1 MQDKT
6 IYYKVAEHVF
16 SVEASDAIL
25 SQMSNY
31 APFVTDAVD
40 TPTFSLA
47 VLCDTDAP
55 AYTEET
61 RQEEE
66 GQAIICGRTAEGLPT
81 FDFWLFGKCAG
92 ILVCEKDFRKAN
104 LFIQQGR
111 EIPTLV
117 AMRTKEQSSK
127 CCPPAFA
134 GMTEKNT
141 RMTEEGAQKVTHLD
155 TFAVNNSLMVLYSLA
170 TANLQTALFHA
181 AVIRNKERGYLFL
194 GKSGTGKSTHARLW
208 LQYNKGSTL
217 LNDDN
222 PVVRLFKGEDGKIST
237 KVYGSPWSGKTPCYR
252 NEVVDV
258 GGFVLLSQAPFNKI
272 SRLKG
277 VAAYAALVPCISGM
291 RWDKEIANGI
301 HQTENALASHVPVWY
316 LECLPD
322 EAAAKLCQET
332 IA

>member
-1 MQDKT
+1 MLSARIRGDDRK
-6 IYYKVAEHVF
+6 EHR
-16 SVEASDAIL
+16 D
-25 SQMSNY
+25 
-31 APFVTDAVD
+31 D
-40 TPTFSLA
+40 
-47 VLCDTDAP
+47 
-55 AYTEET
+55 
-61 RQEEE
+61 RR
-66 GQAIICGRTAEGLPT
+66 GRAEGNAPGHVRRKQLADGPV
-81 FDFWLFGKCAG
+81 FVGNGK
-92 ILVCEKDFRKAN
+92 
-104 LFIQQGR
+104 
-111 EIPTLV
+111 
-117 AMRTKEQSSK
+117 
-127 CCPPAFA
+127 
-134 GMTEKNT
+134 
-141 RMTEEGAQKVTHLD
+141 
-155 TFAVNNSLMVLYSLA
+155 LA
-170 TANLQTALFHA
+170 DRPFSCGCH
-181 AVIRNKERGYLFL
+181 FL

-208 LQYNKGSTL
+208 LQYNEGSTL

-258 GGFVLLSQAPFNKI
+258 GGFILLSQAPFNKI

-301 HQTENALASHVPVWY
+301 HQTENALASNVPVWY

>member
-6 IYYKVAEHVF
+6 IYYKVAEHIF

-66 GQAIICGRTAEGLPT
+66 GQAIICGRTAEGQPT

-111 EIPTLV
+111 EI
-117 AMRTKEQSSK
+117 S
-127 CCPPAFA
+127 AFA
-134 GMTEKNT
+134 G
-141 RMTEEGAQKVTHLD
+141 MTEEGAQKVTHLD

-181 AVIRNKERGYLFL
+181 AVIRNKDRGYLFL

-208 LQYNKGSTL
+208 LQYNEGSTL

-222 PVVRLFKGEDGKIST
+222 PVVRLFKSEDGKISA

-301 HQTENALASHVPVWY
+301 HQTENALASNVPVWY

>member
-6 IYYKVAEHVF
+6 IYYKVAEHIF

-31 APFVTDAVD
+31 APFVTDPVD

-81 FDFWLFGKCAG
+81 FDFWLHGKRTG
-92 ILVCEKDFRKAN
+92 ILLCDKSFKQAN
-104 LFIQQGR
+104 LFIPQ
-111 EIPTLV
+111 
-117 AMRTKEQSSK
+117 KETS
-127 CCPPAFA
+127 AT
-134 GMTEKNT
+134 GT
-141 RMTEEGAQKVTHLD
+141 THLD

-208 LQYNKGSTL
+208 LQYNEGSTL

-222 PVVRLFKGEDGKIST
+222 PVVRLFKSEDGKISA

>member
-1 MQDKT
+1 MQNKT
-6 IYYKVAEHVF
+6 IYYKVAEHFF
-16 SVEASDAIL
+16 SVEASEGFL
-25 SQMSNY
+25 SQMTNY
-31 APFVTDAVD
+31 APFETESVKVPA
-40 TPTFSLA
+40 FSL
-47 VLCDTDAP
+47 VVHTDTDAP
-55 AYTEET
+55 VYTEDT

-66 GQAIICGRTAEGLPT
+66 GQAILCGRTAEGLPT

-92 ILVCEKDFRKAN
+92 ILVCEKDFKKAN
-104 LFIQQGR
+104 LFVHRER

-141 RMTEEGAQKVTHLD
+141 GMTEEGAQKVTHLD
-155 TFAVNNSLMVLYSLA
+155 IFAVNNSLMVLYSLA
-170 TANLQTALFHA
+170 TADKLTALFHA
-181 AVIRNKERGYLFL
+181 AVIRHEDRGYLFL

-208 LQYNKGSTL
+208 LQYIKGSTL

-222 PVVRLFKGEDGKIST
+222 PIVRLFNADGGKISA
-237 KVYGSPWSGKTPCYR
+237 KVYGSPWSGKTPCYK
-252 NEVVDV
+252 NEVVDI
-258 GGFVLLSQAPFNKI
+258 GGFVLLSQAPYNKI
-272 SRLKG
+272 FSLKG

-291 RWDKEIANGI
+291 RWNKEIANGI
-301 HQTENALASHVPVWY
+301 HQTENALATNVPVWH

-322 EAAAKLCQET
+322 ETAAKLCQET

>member
-6 IYYKVAEHVF
+6 IYYKVAEHIF

-111 EIPTLV
+111 EI
-117 AMRTKEQSSK
+117 S
-127 CCPPAFA
+127 AFA
-134 GMTEKNT
+134 G
-141 RMTEEGAQKVTHLD
+141 MTEEGAQKVTHLD

-208 LQYNKGSTL
+208 LQYNEGSTL

-237 KVYGSPWSGKTPCYR
+237 KVYGSPWSGKTRATATKSSMSADSSCFRKP
-252 NEVVDV
+252 
-258 GGFVLLSQAPFNKI
+258 
-272 SRLKG
+272 RLIRFH
-277 VAAYAALVPCISGM
+277 A
-291 RWDKEIANGI
+291 
-301 HQTENALASHVPVWY
+301 
-316 LECLPD
+316 
-322 EAAAKLCQET
+322 
-332 IA
+332 